1 MVHHNELVAFLD
13 DLLGF
18 EANLDY
24 PGAWNGLQVEGPHE
38 IRRVAVAVDASE
50 RIIGRGAASDI
61 DFLIVHHGL
70 FWDPDRRLTGHR
82 FRKVDLLLQSKMGVY
97 ASHLPLDRHPE
108 VGNSALLLRGLGA
121 EPEAPF
127 GEGKGASVGWTA
139 PVDLTHAEL
148 IARLE
153 SHLPGAPIRPFW
165 FGDPRIT
172 RVAVVTGSGADF
184 MPEAAEKGIG
194 TLITGEAA
202 HQHFAMAQ
210 ELHMNLI
217 LAGHYAT
224 ETGGVRAVGQKLK
237 ETFGLPVTFLDD
249 PSPF

>member
-1 MVHHNELVAFLD
+1 
-13 DLLGF
+13 
-18 EANLDY
+18 
-24 PGAWNGLQVEGPHE
+24 
-38 IRRVAVAVDASE
+38 
-50 RIIGRGAASDI
+50 
-61 DFLIVHHGL
+61 
-70 FWDPDRRLTGHR
+70 
-82 FRKVDLLLQSKMGVY
+82 
-97 ASHLPLDRHPE
+97 
-108 VGNSALLLRGLGA
+108 
-121 EPEAPF
+121 
-127 GEGKGASVGWTA
+127 
-139 PVDLTHAEL
+139 
-148 IARLE
+148 
-153 SHLPGAPIRPFW
+153 
-165 FGDPRIT
+165 
-172 RVAVVTGSGADF
+172 